1 MNNRYER
8 NRRYYLKNRMA
19 SMKSSL
25 LHNVK
30 SMGRLPKLATLQK
43 YEISLQEF
51 LQNYNLY
58 LSKLQ
63 ISFHKLPEFKQAK
76 IANLMQVT

>member
-58 LSKLQ
+58 LSQLQ

-76 IANLMQVT
+76 ITNLMQVT